1 MNPKNLYL
9 IKETHGKISRF
20 EDLSYLRID
29 CNFNHFIISLVLATV
44 PYGKAKEI
52 EMIEDLARVT
62 PGNVRCFYNFNI
74 SLIKSLYNNIWECL
88 KYLTVFRLSHLA

>member
-20 EDLSYLRID
+20 EDLS
-29 CNFNHFIISLVLATV
+29 CNFNHFIISLVLATL

-62 PGNVRCFYNFNI
+62 PGNVRCFHN
-74 SLIKSLYNNIWECL
+74 L
-88 KYLTVFRLSHLA
+88 